1 MPDKPA
7 KNRKEI
13 SMANPK
19 ITLDVEF
26 TDNAKAMQLTNE
38 ILYHN
43 QEASRAAHELNDLIT
58 FKK

>member
-1 MPDKPA
+1 
-7 KNRKEI
+7 
-13 SMANPK
+13 MANPK